1 MDSTNSSQDEDIE
14 DKRIVKCNISSD
26 NGDKLQINDVFKKQ
40 AMNGI
45 FDCWLKENKV
55 PQNIISI
62 EDWCNRITSCGD
74 GYEMIVEIIFD
85 DKNDIEKVF
94 IGHEIGY
101 DESGTNYSWQINM
114 TWLSKKFI
122 RKMDSTLG
130 VGDKFHNFIK
140 EYFNNFEDKINIR
153 FSIPSVK
160 ILLPE
165 LF

>member
-1 MDSTNSSQDEDIE
+1 MNSINYLK
-14 DKRIVKCNISSD
+14 DKEIRDKKIIKYNLSSK
-26 NGDKLQINDVFKKQ
+26 NGFKLQINDVFKNQ
-40 AMNGI
+40 AVEGI
-45 FDCWLKENKV
+45 FNCWLEKNKV
-55 PQNIISI
+55 PEDLISVN
-62 EDWCNRITSCGD
+62 EWCDRITGCGE

-85 DKNDIEKVF
+85 DKNDIEKIF

-122 RKMDSTLG
+122 RKVDSNLG
-130 VGDKFHNFIK
+130 VGYKFHNFIK
-140 EYFNNFEDKINIR
+140 EHFDNFEDKINIR